1 MVLGVSK
8 LIIYQGDDDYLFQ
21 PVDEDA
27 VVYQIG
33 GGRVIG
39 SFKILND
46 HELLNKYA
54 KELTKSYS
62 EWVYSYNQFFLKRG
76 IFSNSLS
83 LFFLSDFSC
92 KRSEIFETY
101 SVVCN
106 LFVLKD
112 QLKECSINNVE
123 FIGVTN
129 AFIVAFHSIFP
140 ELASNVKQLKSEKI
154 NIWKRWLSD
163 IRYLVEIT
171 LVILINKFLRVNHN
185 IQTNKIKKRFFFS
198 SYPLMFDEED
208 VEEKYKG
215 FVSDEDVFAV
225 SIVTDGLHQH
235 VNTLN
240 YYWYRKKLLSNKKF
254 SVLDDFIQFHDVYI
268 GLYWLFKLNVFSRSG
283 LPKVFIFQGINIT
296 ECVKNEWRLSFSRIS
311 RLMVLKGPFQRFFA
325 HKNVSDVIYYLH
337 EFPYG
342 RLLTYVLGEQPSGI
356 NRIGFQHGPASYRKL
371 FYFMSKNEGAL
382 APPFMRHSPIP
393 DAVLA
398 EDGASLEIYQSAGYK
413 NISVMAR
420 VYRLDYLDDLKL
432 SFDQAAVLIAP
443 GLHDAK
449 LTLAKLLPTIQK
461 NKHITY
467 LLKLHPRAN
476 KEALDIDSIENL
488 MLTDEP
494 IQQLY
499 ERVGKVYVTYSS
511 VGMEANKLGIE
522 VELVNIPGVIN
533 ESPLLDV
540 NG

>member
-1 MVLGVSK
+1 MSK
-8 LIIYQGDDDYLFQ
+8 LIIYQGNDNYFLEPVDDD
-21 PVDEDA
+21 V

-33 GGRVIG
+33 GGKVLG

-46 HELLNKYA
+46 HKLLNKYA

-62 EWVYSYNQFFLKRG
+62 EWVYSHNQFFLKYG
-76 IFSNSLS
+76 MVSNGLS

-140 ELASNVKQLKSEKI
+140 ELTSNANQLKSEKI
-154 NIWKRWLSD
+154 NIWRRWFSD

-171 LVILINKFLRVNHN
+171 LVILINKFLRVKPNVQEN
-185 IQTNKIKKRFFFS
+185 IKKKKFFFS
-198 SYPLMFDEED
+198 SYPLMFDQED
-208 VEEKYKG
+208 VEEKYKD
-215 FVSDEDVFAV
+215 FVSAEDVFAV
-225 SIVTDGLHQH
+225 SVVTDGLHQH
-235 VNTLN
+235 VNPLQ
-240 YYWYRKKLLSNKKF
+240 YYSYRKKLLFNKKF
-254 SVLDDFIQFHDVYI
+254 HVLDDFLQFYDVCI
-268 GLYWLFKLNVFSRSG
+268 GLYWLLKLNVFSRFG
-283 LPKVFIFQGINIT
+283 LPKAFIFQGINIT
-296 ECVKNEWRLSFSRIS
+296 DCVKIEWRLSFSRIS

-325 HKNVSDVIYYLH
+325 HNNVSDVIYYLH

-342 RLLTYVLGEQPSGI
+342 RLLTYVLGEQSSDI
-356 NRIGFQHGPASYRKL
+356 NRIGFQHGPASWRKL
-371 FYFMSKNEGAL
+371 FYFMSKNEGTL
-382 APPFMRHSPIP
+382 APPYMRQAPIP

-398 EDGASLEIYQSAGYK
+398 EDSASLEIYQNAGYK
-413 NISVMAR
+413 SISVMDR
-420 VYRLDYLDDLKL
+420 VYRLDNLDDLKL
-432 SFDQAAVLIAP
+432 SFDQAVVLIAP

-449 LTLAKLLPTIQK
+449 LMLTELRLIIQK

-494 IQQLY
+494 VQRLY

-511 VGMEANKLGIE
+511 VGMEANKLGLE